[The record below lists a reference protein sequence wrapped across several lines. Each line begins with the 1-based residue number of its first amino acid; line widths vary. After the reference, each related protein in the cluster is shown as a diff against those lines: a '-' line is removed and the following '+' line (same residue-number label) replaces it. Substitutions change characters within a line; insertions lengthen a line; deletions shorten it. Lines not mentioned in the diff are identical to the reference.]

1 MPASQAGPGKPPPG
15 CGAIK
20 VKSPQISC
28 GYITGYANVN
38 KLNGAALLQ
47 PPSPQKP
54 GLVSIA
60 ETVSIVPAPG
70 GVILNNIGQLYYRG
84 REELPP
90 IRTTFLGFGFTPI
103 TATLQ
108 VIELKPIKIAVFLH
122 NIVQVKVTTSTEVAF
137 RISNVNVN
145 GVPWKT
151 VGSNC
156 RTKTPIHLKLIGTGN
171 TSTQRGFWNLLKGGT
186 LGGMVTV
193 PPFIGCGVG
202 ENLNPLFTA
211 SISGPRNFDLMTQGP
226 LCEVRPFF
234 PPSCPPKVPKPSR
247 RLIGG

>member
-1 MPASQAGPGKPPPG
+1 M
-15 CGAIK
+15 
-20 VKSPQISC
+20 
-28 GYITGYANVN
+28 
-38 KLNGAALLQ
+38 
-47 PPSPQKP
+47 
-54 GLVSIA
+54 SIA

-90 IRTTFLGFGFTPI
+90 VQSTFLGFGFVPI
-103 TATLQ
+103 TATLH
-108 VIELKPIKIAVFLH
+108 VMELKPIKITVFLH
-122 NIVQVKVTTSTEVAF
+122 NVVQVKVTTSTEVSF
-137 RISNVNVN
+137 RISNANVN
-145 GVPWKT
+145 GVPWKS

-156 RTKTPIHLKLIGTGN
+156 RTKTPVHLKLIGTGN
-171 TSTQRGFWNLLKGGT
+171 ASTQRGFWNLLAGGT

-193 PPFIGCGVG
+193 PPFVGCGVG

-226 LCEVRPFF
+226 LCIVRPLV